1 MILLQLNQVLVVLL
15 ILTLRLPGYMRN
27 KLFPEGYA
35 IYATKNNVENH
46 MKNLSVRE
54 IKKKKKK
61 RKKEKK
67 F

>member
-1 MILLQLNQVLVVLL
+1 MILLQLNQVLVVIFNFLLL
-15 ILTLRLPGYMRN
+15 ILSLRLPGYMRN

-54 IKKKKKK
+54 IKKKKK
-61 RKKEKK
+61 